1 MPQPAASARPTR
13 LLDLLGADAASDPA
27 ALGRAIVRLA
37 HLAAAEHRAQAA
49 ADLTNPD
56 ATSDPHAALRD
67 PANGLAGGCV
77 VPPLDRAAAID
88 PRLTGR
94 GAVIKEGDR

>member
-1 MPQPAASARPTR
+1 MPQSSATARPPR

-27 ALGRAIVRLA
+27 ARSRAIIRLA

-49 ADLTNPD
+49 AALTSPEAD
-56 ATSDPHAALRD
+56 TTCDPHAVLRD

-77 VPPLDRAAAID
+77 VPPLDRGVALD
-88 PRLTGR
+88 PR